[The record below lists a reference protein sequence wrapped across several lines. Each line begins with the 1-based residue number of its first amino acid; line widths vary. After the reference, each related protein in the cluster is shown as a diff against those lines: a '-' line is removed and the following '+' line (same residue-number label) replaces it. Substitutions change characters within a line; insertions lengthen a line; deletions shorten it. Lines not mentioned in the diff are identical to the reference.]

1 MKEQFNPA
9 QISKVIDQALV
20 YQCACPA
27 QVCRAIFE
35 LRELHEYQINC
46 ASDSFNDELVHK
58 TIAAAAERAHEQME
72 ECLKKI
78 LDIEGWD
85 QSTFAMPEAL
95 KKSLENHFKH
105 SHPRNADRF
114 LSTH

>member
-1 MKEQFNPA
+1 MKELFNPA

-35 LRELHEYQINC
+35 LRELYEYQINC
-46 ASDSFNDELVHK
+46 ASDSANDELVHK
-58 TIAAAAERAHEQME
+58 TIAAATEKAHEQME

-78 LDIEGWD
+78 LEIEGWD
-85 QSTFAMPEAL
+85 QSTFAMPEGL
-95 KKSLENHFKH
+95 KKKPGKPL
-105 SHPRNADRF
+105 
-114 LSTH
+114 

>member
-1 MKEQFNPA
+1 MKEQFNSA

-35 LRELHEYQINC
+35 LRELYEYQINC
-46 ASDSFNDELVHK
+46 ANDSVNDELVHK
-58 TIAAAAERAHEQME
+58 TIAAATERAHEQME

-78 LDIEGWD
+78 LVIEGWD
-85 QSTFAMPEAL
+85 QSTLVMPEGL
-95 KKSLENHFKH
+95 KKKPGKPL
-105 SHPRNADRF
+105 
-114 LSTH
+114 

>member
-35 LRELHEYQINC
+35 LRELYEYQMSC
-46 ASDSFNDELVHK
+46 ANDSVNDALVHR
-58 TIAAAAERAHEQME
+58 TIAAATEKSHEVME

-78 LDIEGWD
+78 LEIEGWD
-85 QSTFAMPEAL
+85 QVTFTMPQAL
-95 KKSLENHFKH
+95 KKKPARAL
-105 SHPRNADRF
+105 
-114 LSTH
+114 